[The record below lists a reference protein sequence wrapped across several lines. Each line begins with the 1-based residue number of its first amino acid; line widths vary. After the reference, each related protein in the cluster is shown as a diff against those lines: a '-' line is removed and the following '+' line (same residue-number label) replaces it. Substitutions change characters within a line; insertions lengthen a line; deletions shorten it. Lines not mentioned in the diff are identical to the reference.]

1 MKHIKQMLAGTF
13 SVLVAFIV
21 GLPPACA
28 STDVTIASAT
38 SAVPSF
44 EANTDYVIRNME
56 TGLFLRCSSEKLL
69 AAYFGSIG
77 DKDFEY
83 YLWQFKPSWGGQ
95 ATRSIMT
102 VERLA

>member
-38 SAVPSF
+38 SVVPSF

-56 TGLFLRCSSEKLL
+56 TGLFLRCSSDKLQL
-69 AAYFGSIG
+69 NAAYFGSIG
-77 DKDFEY
+77 KTDLTY
-83 YLWQFKPSWGGQ
+83 YLWQFKPSEGGG
-95 ATRSIMT
+95 
-102 VERLA
+102 RLRAL